1 MRKKINLKLK
11 IALPTSATTS
21 KVNVKRANE
30 ERSRVNEQQKS
41 RLTKAKKCNK
51 FMVVRIV
58 DKRKLMR
65 RKANEAGDQPTN
77 EPNETEVSGDSV
89 FVCVC

>member
-58 DKRKLMR
+58 KHTGCRQEEID
-65 RKANEAGDQPTN
+65 
-77 EPNETEVSGDSV
+77 ETKS
-89 FVCVC
+89 